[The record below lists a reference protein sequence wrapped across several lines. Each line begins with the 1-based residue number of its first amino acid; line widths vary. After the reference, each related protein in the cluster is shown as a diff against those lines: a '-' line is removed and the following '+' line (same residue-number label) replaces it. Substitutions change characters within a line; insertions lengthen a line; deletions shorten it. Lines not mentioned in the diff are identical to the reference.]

1 MPMRNSPL
9 SSNSFATVLVSWIC
23 VATTFLAVG
32 CSDRAG
38 VNGGVGK
45 METDDAGNVDLS
57 SEVEDIEGAISID
70 GSSTVAPISTAA
82 AESFEK
88 AFRNVR
94 VTVAISGTGG
104 GFERFAGGETDIS
117 DASRPI
123 KADELKECKEHG
135 VEFVELPIAYDGLSI
150 VVNKDNDFVENLTI
164 DQLKIIFLK
173 EGGAKTWRDVNP
185 EWPDTQIKI
194 YAPGTDSG
202 TFDYFFGDVV
212 AKNEESE
219 HPRDDMSVS
228 EDDNNLVNGVAG
240 EKGAIGFFG
249 ASYYF
254 ANTDKLK
261 AVKIVN
267 PETGKPVGP
276 SATTIEDGSYAPF
289 GRPLFLYVNVSSL
302 KRPEVKQ
309 FVRFYLEHAG
319 ALAEEVNYVALPAE
333 IYERATGHFE
343 NRLAGTH
350 FLNAAMEKQSGT
362 LAQLYRD
369 DHLVGAE

>member
-1 MPMRNSPL
+1 MALRNSARQWFHFPPVLLCMIGL
-9 SSNSFATVLVSWIC
+9 SLIFAAAGCRDHAGSDVTPE
-23 VATTFLAVG
+23 ATG
-32 CSDRAG
+32 I
-38 VNGGVGK
+38 
-45 METDDAGNVDLS
+45 DDFS
-57 SEVEDIEGAISID
+57 SEVQDIEGAISID

-88 AFRNVR
+88 DFQNVR

-104 GFERFAGGETDIS
+104 GFGRFALGETDIS

-123 KADELKECKEHG
+123 KADELAECQKHG
-135 VEFVELPIAYDGLSI
+135 VGFVELPVAYDGLSI
-150 VVNKDNDFVENLTI
+150 VVNKENDFIESLTV
-164 DQLKIIFLK
+164 DQLKAIFLK
-173 EGGAKTWRDVNP
+173 EGGATTWQDVNAD
-185 EWPDTQIKI
+185 WPDTEIKI

-212 AKNEESE
+212 AKNKDIE

-254 ANTDKLK
+254 ANQDKIK

-267 PETGKPVGP
+267 PETGLAVGP
-276 SATTIEDGSYAPF
+276 TAETIEDGTYAPF
-289 GRPLFLYVNVSSL
+289 GRPLFLYVNVKSL

-309 FVRFYLEHAG
+309 FIKYYLQNAG
-319 ALAEEVNYVALPAE
+319 TLAEQVNYVALPAA
-333 IYERATGHFE
+333 IYERATEHFE
-343 NRLAGTH
+343 NRLSGTH
-350 FLNAAMEKQSGT
+350 FLNSEMKKQSGT
-362 LAQLYRD
+362 LAELYLADR
-369 DHLVGAE
+369 LVGAE

>member
-1 MPMRNSPL
+1 MPQRTPRMRWSRLANVVAMSFCLVAML
-9 SSNSFATVLVSWIC
+9 SAG
-23 VATTFLAVG
+23 G
-32 CSDRAG
+32 CHEKPG
-38 VNGGVGK
+38 P
-45 METDDAGNVDLS
+45 TDDLGGGSQDRLS
-57 SEVEDIEGAISID
+57 SEVKDVEGAISID

-88 AFRNVR
+88 DFRNVR

-104 GFERFAGGETDIS
+104 GFGRFANGETDIS

-123 KADELKECKEHG
+123 KADELAACQKNDIR
-135 VEFVELPIAYDGLSI
+135 FVELPVAYDGLSI
-150 VVNKDNDFVENLTI
+150 VVNRQNDFVESLTI
-164 DQLKIIFLK
+164 AQLKTIFLK

-212 AKNEESE
+212 AKNKDSE

-254 ANTDKLK
+254 ANKDKIK

-267 PETGKPVGP
+267 PETGQAVEPT
-276 SATTIEDGSYAPF
+276 AQTIEDGTYAPF
-289 GRPLFLYVNVSSL
+289 GRPLFLYVNETSL
-302 KRPEVKQ
+302 RRPEVKQ
-309 FVRFYLEHAG
+309 FIKYYLEHA
-319 ALAEEVNYVALPAE
+319 ASLAEQVNYVALPAE
-333 IYERATGHFE
+333 IYERATKHFE

-350 FLNAAMEKQSGT
+350 FLDSQMMKQSGT
-362 LAQLYRD
+362 LSELYQA
-369 DHLVGAE
+369 DHLVGTE